1 MVYESSAAR
10 IASQLRTEILHA
22 DVAPG
27 SKLAQVALAERFGVS
42 RIPVRDAL
50 AILAGEGLVQPLSN
64 ATAIVTR
71 MSIEELQ
78 ELYDLRLLI
87 EPRTTEIAVP
97 NVGRADILYMR
108 KQMAVMA
115 APIDARMW
123 LAANTEFH
131 AAIYRR
137 ANRPRTIE
145 LIEQLRRLTDRYVF
159 MHLQE
164 IGAAG
169 HFGSE
174 HEEILA
180 AVESGD
186 AAGTARLT
194 GAHLANAHDNILGYL
209 VDHPS
214 VLDPQAVLSP

>member
-180 AVESGD
+180 AVERQD

-194 GAHLANAHDNILGYL
+194 GVHLANAHDNILGYL

>member
-1 MVYESSAAR
+1 MAYESSAAR
-10 IASQLRTEILHA
+10 IASQLRTEILHGDA
-22 DVAPG
+22 APG
-27 SKLAQVALAERFGVS
+27 SKLAQVALADRFGVS

-78 ELYDLRLLI
+78 ELYDLRLSI

-97 NVGRADILYMR
+97 SVGRADILHMR
-108 KQMAVMA
+108 KQLAIMA
-115 APIDARMW
+115 APIDARTW

-131 AAIYRR
+131 AAVYRR

-164 IGAAG
+164 IGATG
-169 HFGSE
+169 HIGSE

-180 AVESGD
+180 AVERAD
-186 AAGTARLT
+186 AAATARLT
-194 GAHLANAHDNILGYL
+194 SVHLANAHDNILGYL

-214 VLDPQAVLSP
+214 VLDPHAVFAP